1 MNRLNSYKFIT
12 FSGIG
17 LLAILFFAVNIVAD
31 DALENSRL
39 DLTENGLYT
48 LSDGTRNV
56 LSGLEEDIT
65 MQLYYS
71 ASLAGS
77 VPEIRNHA
85 DRVMS
90 MLEEFRSISGGRIRL
105 ELIDPEPFSEDEDS
119 AVDAGLSGVP
129 LGAGGDTFYFG
140 LVGQNTTDDQET
152 IPFFQPE
159 RSRFLEYDLTRMVYG
174 LSNPDLP
181 KLMVITTFPL
191 DFGPGGVQAAM
202 RGESRPYAITQPL
215 RGFFDVDIPLR
226 QWEEIPADTDVIML
240 AHARNLTERQ
250 RYAIDQFILGGG
262 KALILADAFSEVG
275 VRLPS
280 PGGAPDPLDPH
291 SSLLPE
297 LLGPWGVQVEPETLV
312 VDRTLATRVNI
323 GRGRRQLIDYVAWIQ
338 AAGPALNA
346 DDPVTADLSLPLLL
360 PSVGHIEIAEDSPLK
375 AVPLITTTREAMR
388 IPASKLRFRPDP
400 QGLLAEFKSEDRQF
414 VIAARLNGIVNS
426 TFDAAPE
433 GVDAPHVERS
443 AEPVSLILVSDA
455 DFIEDTYWANRQAVF
470 GQEVTQQTSGNAN
483 FLINAIDNLA
493 GSSDLIGL
501 RSRGEGDRPFTV
513 IAELRRA
520 AEQQYL
526 QQEQELEARLK
537 DTEKKLAELQN
548 RAGEG
553 GGQLLSSEE
562 ATAIESFQK
571 DVLDTRRQLR
581 AVQLNLRRDIE
592 ELQDRI
598 KVITIGAM
606 PALVFVIAMILALW
620 RRGRRRRSQM
630 LKEA

>member
-1 MNRLNSYKFIT
+1 MNQLNSYKFIS

-31 DALENSRL
+31 DTLENSRL

-56 LSGLEEDIT
+56 LTGLEEDIT
-65 MQLYYS
+65 LQLYYS
-71 ASLAGS
+71 ASLAGA

-90 MLEEFRSISGGRIRL
+90 MLEEFRTISDGRIRL
-105 ELIDPEPFSEDEDS
+105 ELIDPEPFSEEEDS

-129 LGAGGDTFYFG
+129 LGQGGDSFYFG

-152 IPFFQPE
+152 IPFFQPD
-159 RSRFLEYDLTRMVYG
+159 RGRFLEYDLTRLVHG
-174 LSNPDLP
+174 LSNPERP

-191 DFGPGGVQAAM
+191 EFGPGGVQAAM
-202 RGESRPYAITQPL
+202 RGESRPYAIMAPL
-215 RGFFDVDIPLR
+215 YEFFDVEVPLR
-226 QWEEIPADTDVIML
+226 QWEEIDPETDVLLL

-250 RYAIDQFILGGG
+250 RYAVEQFILGGG
-262 KALILADAFSEVG
+262 KAVILADAFSEVG

-280 PGGAPDPLDPH
+280 PTGAPDPMDPH

-312 VDRTLATRVNI
+312 VDRTLATRVNV

-338 AAGPALNA
+338 AAGPALN
-346 DDPVTADLSLPLLL
+346 DNDPVTADLSLPLLL
-360 PSVGHIEIAEDSPLK
+360 PTVGHIEIADDSPLT
-375 AVPLITTTREAMR
+375 AVPLITSSDDAMR
-388 IPASKLRFRPDP
+388 VPASKLRFRPDP
-400 QGLLAEFKSEDRQF
+400 QGLLADFASEGRPF
-414 VIAARLNGIVNS
+414 VIAARLGGMVDS
-426 TFDAAPE
+426 AFEAAPE
-433 GVDAPHVERS
+433 GVTTPHLARSVEPIS
-443 AEPVSLILVSDA
+443 VILMADA
-455 DFIEDTYWANRQAVF
+455 DFIEDTYWVSRQAMF

-483 FLINAIDNLA
+483 LLINMLDNLA

-513 IAELRRA
+513 IADLRRA

-537 DTEKKLAELQN
+537 ETEQKLAELQN

-553 GGQLLSSEE
+553 GGQLLSAEE
-562 ATAIESFQK
+562 ANAIEAFQQ
-571 DVLDTRRQLR
+571 DVLETRRELR

-620 RRGRRRRSQM
+620 RRSRRRRSQM